1 MASRS
6 SALKIYVV
14 PVDPQQLPKDA
25 SLLQQMVLDLVA
37 QLDTEQSRR
46 IKVERLLRQLLEARS
61 GRKSEQISDDQ
72 LGLFAAELKAQG
84 VDMGEAKDESQK
96 PGGPDDAPPAPPV
109 EQEKGKP
116 HGRRPLPAHL
126 KRERI
131 EHDLAEAE
139 KHCVA
144 CAQDL
149 RPIGEE
155 SSERYEYIPA
165 QVIVIEEVC
174 KKYACACTVKT
185 ATKPSQPIE
194 KSNAGAGLLTQVIVA
209 KYADHLPLHRQAKMF
224 RRSGVDFPV
233 QTMCGWMGQCADL
246 LHPLY
251 ERMKSFVLESKV
263 VGTDDT
269 PVKVLDRNLPQT
281 RKGRIWPYIGDRN
294 HRAAVYDYTPTR
306 ERAGPEKFLE
316 KYRGYL
322 QADAYVAYDSFFTN
336 PERGLV
342 EVGCWAHARRH
353 FRNALESDHTRM
365 SAVLLFIAQ
374 LYAVEKSARLAGV
387 FVEDLRLAR
396 EHGSRPVL
404 DRLHQYLIKIQ
415 DEVLPKSEAG
425 QAVAYALKNW
435 KALTRYCDDGDLSID
450 NNGTERSLRCIA
462 VGRGNWTFFGS
473 DNGGKTAAILRS
485 FITSC
490 ELVKVDPFAWF
501 RDVLSRIADHPITK
515 LDELMPHNWA
525 LATS

>member
-1 MASRS
+1 M
-6 SALKIYVV
+6 
-14 PVDPQQLPKDA
+14 
-25 SLLQQMVLDLVA
+25 
-37 QLDTEQSRR
+37 
-46 IKVERLLRQLLEARS
+46 
-61 GRKSEQISDDQ
+61 
-72 LGLFAAELKAQG
+72 KA
-84 VDMGEAKDESQK
+84 
-96 PGGPDDAPPAPPV
+96 
-109 EQEKGKP
+109 
-116 HGRRPLPAHL
+116 
-126 KRERI
+126 
-131 EHDLAEAE
+131 
-139 KHCVA
+139 
-144 CAQDL
+144 
-149 RPIGEE
+149 
-155 SSERYEYIPA
+155 
-165 QVIVIEEVC
+165 
-174 KKYACACTVKT
+174 
-185 ATKPSQPIE
+185 
-194 KSNAGAGLLTQVIVA
+194 
-209 KYADHLPLHRQAKMF
+209 
-224 RRSGVDFPV
+224 
-233 QTMCGWMGQCADL
+233 
-246 LHPLY
+246 
-251 ERMKSFVLESKV
+251 FVLESKV

-353 FRNALESDHTRM
+353 FRNALESDRTRM
-365 SAVLLFIAQ
+365 SAVLLLIAQ

-387 FVEDLRLAR
+387 FGENLRLAR

-435 KALTRYCDDGDLSID
+435 TALTRYRDDGDLSID

-501 RDVLSRIADHPITK
+501 RDVLRRIADHPITK

-525 LATS
+525 LAKS